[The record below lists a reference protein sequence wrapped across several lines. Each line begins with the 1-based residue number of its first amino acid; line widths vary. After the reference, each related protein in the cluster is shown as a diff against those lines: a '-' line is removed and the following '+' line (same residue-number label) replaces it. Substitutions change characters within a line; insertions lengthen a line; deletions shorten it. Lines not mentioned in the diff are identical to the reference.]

1 MKKFFKRNK
10 PTSTSLTEL
19 ATQEKTNVHFSHDLH
34 KDIKSQLKM
43 SGLSEDDLAIL
54 RVLMP
59 LLKENVKSIVAN
71 FYTNLENESSLS
83 TIINTNS
90 SIDRLRVTL
99 EQHISEMFNGKI
111 DNTFVGKRHRIAVIH
126 ARIGLEPKWYL
137 SAFQDLLNSFF
148 SIIEETN
155 YSGPDKFKAIHAIS
169 KILNFEQQL
178 VLEIY
183 EMEHEQQMVKENE
196 RKTVLMQEIQ
206 ESSVALTKVI
216 GHANS
221 DLDEMTTIL
230 EHLQTFS
237 DDNSVLANDISIAA
251 EKEQLLLTETA
262 SQSEHLQNKMGN
274 IHIRAVELN
283 ELTGKISSIADI
295 ITQIANQT
303 NLLALNASI
312 EAARAGEHGKGFA
325 VVAQEVSKL
334 ADHTKTSLSEV
345 DEILEETGQAT
356 KTITAEIQELQ
367 LMVEAEYEQIIASG
381 NSFAAVV
388 ESMDILKESNHQLN
402 DDVRKLSTNVASI
415 HKGSEEIAASANDLA
430 SI

>member
-1 MKKFFKRNK
+1 MPNFFNRNK
-10 PTSTSLTEL
+10 ITNTSLTEL
-19 ATQEKTNVHFSHDLH
+19 ATQEKSNIHFSHDLH

-43 SGLSEDDLAIL
+43 TGLGEEDLAIL

-90 SIDRLRVTL
+90 SIERLRATL

-111 DNTFVGKRHRIAVIH
+111 DNAFVEKRHRIAVIH

-148 SIIEETN
+148 SIIERTN
-155 YSGPDKFKAIHAIS
+155 YSGPDKLKAIHAIS

-183 EMEHEQQMVKENE
+183 ELEHAQKMNEENE
-196 RKTVLMQEIQ
+196 RQTVLMQEIQ
-206 ESSVALTKVI
+206 ESSAALTEVI
-216 GHANS
+216 DHANS
-221 DLDEMTTIL
+221 DLDEMTNIL
-230 EHLQTFS
+230 EHLQTLS
-237 DDNSVLANDISIAA
+237 DDNSALADDISIAA
-251 EKEQLLLTETA
+251 EKEQLLLIETA
-262 SQSEHLQNKMGN
+262 SQSENLQDKMRN
-274 IHIRAVELN
+274 IHVRAVELN
-283 ELTGKISSIADI
+283 DLTGKISSVADI

-334 ADHTKTSLSEV
+334 ADHTKSSLLEV
-345 DEILEETGQAT
+345 DEILEETEQAT
-356 KTITAEIQELQ
+356 KTITSEVQELEI
-367 LMVEAEYEQIIASG
+367 MVEAEYKQIIASG
-381 NSFAAVV
+381 TSFSTVV
-388 ESMDILKESNHQLN
+388 ESMDVLKESNRQLHE
-402 DDVRKLSTNVASI
+402 DVRKLSTNVASI

-430 SI
+430 NI